1 MCSFFIIFVAVKRM
15 PMTAYTKFKEY
26 IWLVNTIHQAK
37 RITFAEINK
46 QWLNTEMSGGVEMAR
61 TTFYR
66 HKCAIEDIFGI
77 YIDCDKK
84 NGSEYFIGNDYVL
97 QDNSVQNW
105 MLSTLS
111 VSSLLAESMSLN
123 ERILLENIPSGDEKL
138 KMLIK
143 AMKESKKVSI
153 TYRRYGGHATRTFDL
168 EPYCVKL
175 FGQRWYLLGRFAD
188 QGMAT
193 FSVDR
198 MLDIKISNDKFKLEE
213 DFDVASYFSDCFGVM
228 LDENSK
234 PQKVLIRAY
243 GYEPYYL
250 RDLPLHHSQREIK
263 ATDEYSDFELK
274 LKITSD
280 FKSKLLSR
288 GEWIEIL
295 EPKALAEEIIDWH
308 RKAIERYK
316 K

>member
-1 MCSFFIIFVAVKRM
+1 
-15 PMTAYTKFKEY
+15 MTVPVLFREY
-26 IWLVNTIHQAK
+26 IWLVNTIYKARK
-37 RITFAEINK
+37 ISLSEINEK
-46 QWLNTEMSGGVEMAR
+46 WIETDYSGGVEFSR
-61 TTFYR
+61 TTFHR
-66 HKCAIEDIFGI
+66 HKIAIEDMFGI
-77 YIDCDKK
+77 YVECDRK
-84 NGSEYFIGNDYVL
+84 NGFKYYIGNEYVL
-97 QDNSVQNW
+97 QENSVQNW

-123 ERILLENIPSGDEKL
+123 ERILLENVPSGGEKL

-143 AMKESKKVSI
+143 AMKESKKISI
-153 TYRRYGGHATRTFDL
+153 TYRRYGGHAVRTFDL
-168 EPYCVKL
+168 EPYCIKL

-188 QGMAT
+188 RGFAT
-193 FSVDR
+193 FSIDR
-198 MLDIKISNDKFKLEE
+198 MLEVKMNDEKFNLDE
-213 DFDVASYFSDCFGVM
+213 DFDAAIYFSDCFGVM

-234 PQKVLIRAY
+234 PEKVLIRAY

-250 RDLPLHHSQREIK
+250 RDLPLHHSQHEIQS
-263 ATDEYSDFELK
+263 TEEYSDFELR

-295 EPKALAEEIIDWH
+295 EPKALADEIIEWH
-308 RKAIERYK
+308 QKAIDRYK

>member
-1 MCSFFIIFVAVKRM
+1 MS
-15 PMTAYTKFKEY
+15 
-26 IWLVNTIHQAK
+26 
-37 RITFAEINK
+37 EINEK
-46 QWLNTEMSGGVEMAR
+46 WIETDYSGGVEFSR
-61 TTFYR
+61 TTFHR
-66 HKCAIEDIFGI
+66 HKIAIEDMFGI
-77 YIDCDKK
+77 YIECDRK
-84 NGSEYFIGNDYVL
+84 NGFKYYIGNEYVL
-97 QDNSVQNW
+97 QENSVQNW

-123 ERILLENIPSGDEKL
+123 ERILLENVPSGGEKL

-143 AMKESKKVSI
+143 AMKESKKISI

-168 EPYCVKL
+168 EPYCLKL

-188 QGMAT
+188 RGMAT
-193 FSVDR
+193 FSIDR
-198 MLDIKISNDKFKLEE
+198 MLEIKVSNEKFKFDE
-213 DFDVASYFSDCFGVM
+213 DFDAASYFSDCFGVM

-234 PQKVLIRAY
+234 PEKVLIRAY
-243 GYEPYYL
+243 GFEPYYL
-250 RDLPLHHSQREIK
+250 RDLPLHHSQREIQS
-263 ATDEYSDFELK
+263 TEEYSDFELR

-295 EPKALAEEIIDWH
+295 EPKALAEELVEWH
-308 RKAIERYK
+308 QKAIERYK

>member
-1 MCSFFIIFVAVKRM
+1 
-15 PMTAYTKFKEY
+15 MTVPVLFREY
-26 IWLVNTIHQAK
+26 IWLVNTIYKARK
-37 RITFAEINK
+37 ISLSEINEK
-46 QWLNTEMSGGVEMAR
+46 WIETDYSGGVEFSR
-61 TTFYR
+61 TTFHR
-66 HKCAIEDIFGI
+66 HKIAIEDMFGI
-77 YIDCDKK
+77 YIECDRK
-84 NGSEYFIGNDYVL
+84 NGFKYYIGNEYVL
-97 QDNSVQNW
+97 QENSVQNW

-123 ERILLENIPSGDEKL
+123 ERILLENVPSGGEKL

-143 AMKESKKVSI
+143 AMKESKKISI

-168 EPYCVKL
+168 EPYCLKL

-188 QGMAT
+188 RGMAT
-193 FSVDR
+193 FSIDR
-198 MLDIKISNDKFKLEE
+198 MLEIKVSNEKFKFDE
-213 DFDVASYFSDCFGVM
+213 DFDAVNYFSDCFGVM

-234 PQKVLIRAY
+234 PEKVLIRAY

-250 RDLPLHHSQREIK
+250 RDLPLHHSQREIQS
-263 ATDEYSDFELK
+263 TEEYSDFELR

-295 EPKALAEEIIDWH
+295 EPKALADEIVEWH
-308 RKAIERYK
+308 QKAIERYK

>member
-1 MCSFFIIFVAVKRM
+1 
-15 PMTAYTKFKEY
+15 MTVPVLFREY
-26 IWLVNTIHQAK
+26 IWLVNTIYKARK
-37 RITFAEINK
+37 ISLSEINEK
-46 QWLNTEMSGGVEMAR
+46 WIETDYSGGVEFSR
-61 TTFYR
+61 TTFHR
-66 HKCAIEDIFGI
+66 HKIAIEDMFGI
-77 YIDCDKK
+77 YIECDRK
-84 NGSEYFIGNDYVL
+84 NGFKYYIGNEYVL
-97 QDNSVQNW
+97 QENSVQNW

-123 ERILLENIPSGDEKL
+123 ERILLENVPSGGEKL

-143 AMKESKKVSI
+143 AMKESKKISI

-168 EPYCVKL
+168 EPYCLKL

-188 QGMAT
+188 RGMAT
-193 FSVDR
+193 FSIDR
-198 MLDIKISNDKFKLEE
+198 MLEIKVSNEKFKFDE
-213 DFDVASYFSDCFGVM
+213 DFDAASYFSDCFGVM

-234 PQKVLIRAY
+234 PEKVLIRAY

-250 RDLPLHHSQREIK
+250 RDLPLHHSQHEIQS
-263 ATDEYSDFELK
+263 TDEYSDFELR

-295 EPKALAEEIIDWH
+295 EPKALVEEIVEWH
-308 RKAIERYK
+308 QKAIDRYK

>member
-1 MCSFFIIFVAVKRM
+1 
-15 PMTAYTKFKEY
+15 MTVPVLFREY
-26 IWLVNTIHQAK
+26 IWLVNTIYKARK
-37 RITFAEINK
+37 ISLSEINEK
-46 QWLNTEMSGGVEMAR
+46 WIETDYSGGVEFSR
-61 TTFYR
+61 TTFHR
-66 HKCAIEDIFGI
+66 HKIAIEDMFGI
-77 YIDCDKK
+77 YIECDRK
-84 NGSEYFIGNDYVL
+84 NGFRYYIGNEYVL
-97 QDNSVQNW
+97 QENSVQNW

-123 ERILLENIPSGDEKL
+123 ERILLENVPSGGEKL
-138 KMLIK
+138 KTLLK
-143 AMKESKKVSI
+143 AMKESKKISI

-188 QGMAT
+188 RGLAT
-193 FSVDR
+193 FSIDR
-198 MLDIKISNDKFKLEE
+198 MLEISISNEKFK
-213 DFDVASYFSDCFGVM
+213 FDENFDAASYFSDCFGVM

-234 PQKVLIRAY
+234 PEKIVIRAY

-263 ATDEYSDFELK
+263 STEEYCDFELR

-295 EPKALAEEIIDWH
+295 EPKALAEEIVEWH
-308 RKAIERYK
+308 QKAIDRYK
-316 K
+316 KMIKV